1 MKILLIILS
10 IIGLLKLVSLFILC
24 GIEIY
29 HRIKDIDIDGVR
41 KDSGVY
47 KTEWFYVIPSIKFT
61 ISEKFFEINL
71 NWLYFEYYCVYNINN
86 DES

>member
-1 MKILLIILS
+1 MEILLIILS

-29 HRIKDIDIDGVR
+29 HKIKDIDIDGVR

-47 KTEWFYVIPSIKFT
+47 KTDCFI
-61 ISEKFFEINL
+61 
-71 NWLYFEYYCVYNINN
+71 LYLL
-86 DES
+86 

>member
-24 GIEIY
+24 CIEIY
-29 HRIKDIDIDGVR
+29 HKIKDIDIDGVR

-47 KTEWFYVIPSIKFT
+47 KTECFYIIPSISFT
-61 ISEKFFEINL
+61 ISGKFFEINF
-71 NWLYFEYYCVYNINN
+71 NWLYFEYYCAYNINK